1 MPYAIL
7 RFEKRKGGPASAIEK
22 HHERKKEYYGSNPD
36 IDRERTELNYHL
48 IQPCLQYYGEIQ
60 TRIEKA
66 QRKNP
71 QCKVRKDS
79 VKFIDTIVTATPEYL
94 AKLPP
99 EEVRRYFE
107 HALDLLKAEVGEE
120 NIFSA
125 VVHMDERNPH
135 MHLCFVPLTRDKR
148 LSAKEV
154 MGGLDKLV
162 EWKDK
167 FHDHMAA
174 QFPSL
179 ERGQAASVTERKHP
193 HLVL

>member
-22 HHERKKEYYGSNPD
+22 HHERKKEHYGSNPD

-48 IQPCLQYYGEIQ
+48 IQPSLQYYGEIQ

-66 QRKNP
+66 QRENP

-79 VKFIDTIVTATPEYL
+79 VKFIDTIVTATPEFL

-107 HALDLLKAEVGEE
+107 HALDFLKAEVGEE

-135 MHLCFVPLTRDKR
+135 MHL
-148 LSAKEV
+148 
-154 MGGLDKLV
+154 
-162 EWKDK
+162 
-167 FHDHMAA
+167 
-174 QFPSL
+174 
-179 ERGQAASVTERKHP
+179 
-193 HLVL
+193 

>member
-1 MPYAIL
+1 MSYAIL

-22 HHERKKEYYGSNPD
+22 HHERQKEHYGSNPD
-36 IDRERTELNYHL
+36 IDRERTELNHHL
-48 IQPCLQYYGEIQ
+48 IQPRLQYYGEIQ

-66 QRKNP
+66 QRENP
-71 QCKVRKDS
+71 QYKVRKDS

-107 HALDLLKAEVGEE
+107 HALDFLKAEVGEE

-148 LSAKEV
+148 LSAKEI
-154 MGGLDKLV
+154 MDGRDKLV
-162 EWKDK
+162 EWQDK

-174 QFPSL
+174 QFPGL
-179 ERGQAASVTERKHP
+179 DRGQAAAVTKR
-193 HLVL
+193 

>member
-22 HHERKKEYYGSNPD
+22 HHERKKEHYGSNPD

-48 IQPCLQYYGEIQ
+48 IQPHLQYYSEIQ

-66 QRKNP
+66 QRENP

-79 VKFIDTIVTATPEYL
+79 VKFIDTIVTATPEYF

-107 HALDLLKAEVGEE
+107 PALDFLKSEVGEE
-120 NIFSA
+120 NIFFA
-125 VVHMDERNPH
+125 VVHMDERNPICTSA
-135 MHLCFVPLTRDKR
+135 LCP
-148 LSAKEV
+148 
-154 MGGLDKLV
+154 
-162 EWKDK
+162 
-167 FHDHMAA
+167 
-174 QFPSL
+174 
-179 ERGQAASVTERKHP
+179 
-193 HLVL
+193 